1 MPALQRVA
9 LAGGSRL
16 RRVFAIVAL
25 TALAAAGHSAGQQAP
40 PAPQAQQ
47 PPPPSQEKP
56 APERAFPPVVES
68 VDVSITSVEVV
79 VTDSKGNRV
88 PGLKAS
94 DFEVKQ
100 DGITQPITNF
110 YAVAGGKLL
119 LEDGSSID
127 LGSREQE
134 AEVPNDVKA
143 KYIFYVDNLNIQPLN
158 RNRMFRRLKEFVP
171 TVIGPNSEGMVVTFN
186 RSLKVIRP
194 FTSDV
199 NDILGAIESIE
210 TDTGGG
216 TNTISEWKDTLAR
229 IADARTSDAA
239 ISATRSY
246 AQAVR
251 NDMEFTIDAIKQ
263 TLDSMAGL
271 QGRKSL
277 LYMSEGLPQSIGLE
291 LFEVISTKFQ
301 DTSAM
306 MQQFD
311 FDISTK
317 YLKIIQAA
325 NASGVTIYT
334 LDASGLT
341 TADVTSADTKTN
353 KDVHV
358 SEFTARQNMQGPI
371 RMMAEETGGTSAIN
385 TNDWKTSLDGIAAD
399 FSNYYSLGFRSARG
413 AADRPHAIEVVV
425 KNKALRVRSRRSYV
439 EKSIETRTA
448 EAVVASL
455 TYPRTDNPLQAN
467 LSVGEPKPHDR
478 ENFALPVRIS
488 LPISRLGLV
497 PAGDLYEG
505 QFLIYFV
512 VRDASGNQS
521 DLQIQRQEIKI
532 PSKDFAT
539 AQRKDYYYDAT
550 LLVVPGGQKLAI
562 GVRDSVSNLTSFL
575 QKNVFVSVLPKESK
589 PEAGKPGS

>member
-1 MPALQRVA
+1 VA
-9 LAGGSRL
+9 L
-16 RRVFAIVAL
+16 VAL
-25 TALAAAGHSAGQQAP
+25 TLPGPSTARPVQ
-40 PAPQAQQ
+40 QAQQ
-47 PPPPSQEKP
+47 VPPPPPPSQDKP

-68 VDVSITSVEVV
+68 VDVSITNVEVV

-100 DGITQPITNF
+100 DGIVQAITNF
-110 YAVAGGKLL
+110 YAVTGGKLL
-119 LEDGSSID
+119 LEDGTSID
-127 LGSREQE
+127 LGAKEQA

-143 KYIFYVDNLNIQPLN
+143 KYVFYIDNLNIQPMN

-171 TVIGPNSEGMVVTFN
+171 TVIGPNAEGMVVTFN
-186 RSLKVIRP
+186 RSLKVRRP

-199 NDILGAIESIE
+199 NDILGAISDIE
-210 TDTGGG
+210 LDTGGG
-216 TNTISEWKDTLAR
+216 TTTIGEWKDTLAR
-229 IADARTSDAA
+229 IADAKSSDAA
-239 ISATRSY
+239 ISAARSY
-246 AQAVR
+246 AQSVR

-277 LYMSEGLPQSIGLE
+277 LYMSEGLPQNVGVE
-291 LFEVISTKFQ
+291 LFEAISTKFQ
-301 DTSAM
+301 DPQAM

-317 YLKIIQAA
+317 YLKIIQSA
-325 NASGVTIYT
+325 NANGVTIYT

-341 TADVTSADTKTN
+341 TSDVVSADTKTN
-353 KDVHV
+353 KDVQV
-358 SEFTARQNMQGPI
+358 SEFTQRLNVQTPI
-371 RMMAEETGGTSAIN
+371 RMMAEETGGTAALN
-385 TNDWKTSLDGIAAD
+385 TNDWKKDLDGIAAD

-413 AADRPHAIEVVV
+413 AADRPHAIEVTV
-425 KNKALRVRSRRSYV
+425 KNKSLRVRSRRSYV

-448 EAVVASL
+448 EAVVATL
-455 TYPRTDNPLQAN
+455 TYPRADNPLQAN
-467 LSVGEPKPHDR
+467 LSVGQPKPHDR
-478 ENFALPVRIS
+478 ENYALPVRIA

-505 QFLIYFV
+505 QFLVYFV

-521 DLQIQRQEIKI
+521 DLQIQRQEVKI
-532 PSKDFAT
+532 PSKDFEA
-539 AQRKDYYYDAT
+539 AQRKDFYYDAT

-562 GVRDSVSNLTSFL
+562 GVRDSVSNLTSYL
-575 QKNVFVSVLPKESK
+575 QKNVFVSVLPGETK
-589 PEAGKPGS
+589 PEPGKPSGS